1 MLISFLLKNTNV
13 LKEYIIY
20 FKTFSTISLTTKVV
34 SICKELLVGNVQ
46 PRIFPFKNRKPDII
60 YLKSTLK
67 IHNVFKLFNSSLST
81 PTL

>member
-1 MLISFLLKNTNV
+1 MKNTNV
-13 LKEYIIY
+13 LKDYISY
-20 FKTFSTISLTTKVV
+20 FQTISTITLTTKVV
-34 SICKELLVGNVQ
+34 SIWKELLVGNVQ
-46 PRIFPFKNRKPDII
+46 PRIFPFKNPKPDII